1 MLKTR
6 NRIINFRVTE
16 DEFMRLRDASVERGC
31 RCLSEFARIALLR
44 SLESAPEENTSAPNG
59 HEKILTLELR
69 VGLVELGLS
78 RLEGRVSS
86 LANSD
91 QEEQLAVGARM

>member
-1 MLKTR
+1 MLTKR

-16 DEFMRLRDASVERGC
+16 DEFLRLREASVEHGC
-31 RCLSEFARIALLR
+31 RCMSEYARVMLLR
-44 SLESAPEENTSAPNG
+44 SLDSPREEGPSAPNG
-59 HEKILTLELR
+59 HEKMLTLELR
-69 VGLVELGLS
+69 VGLIELSLS